1 MLYPQP
7 MVTLGAPRPLTL
19 GERIAARD
27 ASIAL
32 KVGAR
37 ALAGLRAKRALRTA
51 RGAAWRAL
59 VTLASLLAV
68 LTARHGLV
76 LAGLSA
82 FVVAAWRYGTTAG
95 LITLGV
101 ALFFLELMRR

>member
-1 MLYPQP
+1 MLYPQL

-32 KVGAR
+32 KVGAI

-51 RGAAWRAL
+51 RGAAWSAL

-101 ALFFLELMRR
+101 ALFFLELRRR

>member
-1 MLYPQP
+1 
-7 MVTLGAPRPLTL
+7 MVTLGVTRPLTL

-32 KVGAR
+32 KVGAI

-51 RGAAWRAL
+51 SSAAGRAL
-59 VTLASLLAV
+59 VTLVSLLAV

-76 LAGLSA
+76 LTGLTA
-82 FVVAAWRYGTTAG
+82 FTLAAWQYGTVAG

-101 ALFFLELMRR
+101 ALFFLELRRR

>member
-1 MLYPQP
+1 
-7 MVTLGAPRPLTL
+7 MVTLGVTRPLTL

-32 KVGAR
+32 KAGAI

-51 RGAAWRAL
+51 SSAAGRAL

-82 FVVAAWRYGTTAG
+82 FTVAAWQYGTVAG
-95 LITLGV
+95 LVMLGV
-101 ALFFLELMRR
+101 AAFFLELRRR

>member
-1 MLYPQP
+1 
-7 MVTLGAPRPLTL
+7 MVTLGAHRPLTL

-32 KVGAR
+32 KVGTL

-59 VTLASLLAV
+59 VTLVSLLAV
-68 LTARHGLV
+68 LTGRHGLV

-82 FVVAAWRYGTTAG
+82 FVVAAWQHGMTAG
-95 LITLGV
+95 LVTLGV
-101 ALFFLELMRR
+101 AAFFLELRRR